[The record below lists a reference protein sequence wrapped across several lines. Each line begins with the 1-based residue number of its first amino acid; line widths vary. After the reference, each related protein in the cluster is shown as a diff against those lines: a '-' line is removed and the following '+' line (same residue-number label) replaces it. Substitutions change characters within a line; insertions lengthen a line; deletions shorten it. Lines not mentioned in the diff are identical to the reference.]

1 MILLMLDSVLKTMGW
16 MLLMSVLSHTIL
28 AMLASFTA
36 ASCAGVSL
44 VRGSSPFSYQNLDNQ
59 SPLGLWVFLVV
70 SELLPTCPPP

>member
-44 VRGSSPFSYQNLDNQ
+44 VRGSSPFSYQNLDN
-59 SPLGLWVFLVV
+59 PLQLGWVFPVV

>member
-1 MILLMLDSVLKTMGW
+1 MLDSVLKTMGW

-44 VRGSSPFSYQNLDNQ
+44 VRGSSPFSYQNLKQ
-59 SPLGLWVFLVV
+59 SITVRGCLFPVV
-70 SELLPTCPPP
+70 SELNA

>member
-1 MILLMLDSVLKTMGW
+1 MLDSVLKTMGW

-44 VRGSSPFSYQNLDNQ
+44 VRGSSPFSYQNLDN
-59 SPLGLWVFLVV
+59 PLHLGWVFPDVP
-70 SELLPTCPPP
+70 ELIPTCPPP

>member
-28 AMLASFTA
+28 AMLASLTA

-44 VRGSSPFSYQNLDNQ
+44 VRGSSPFSYQNLE
-59 SPLGLWVFLVV
+59 SPLPLGWVFSFV
-70 SELLPTCPPP
+70 SELIPTCPPP